1 MTDGVLRYLP
11 TSPEHME
18 ILEER
23 AKQQEKM
30 EEKKVEGSL
39 KYPR

>member
-1 MTDGVLRYLP
+1 MPDGVSRYLP

-23 AKQQEKM
+23 AKKQDKR
-30 EEKKVEGSL
+30 EEKKDQRKSKVS
-39 KYPR
+39 